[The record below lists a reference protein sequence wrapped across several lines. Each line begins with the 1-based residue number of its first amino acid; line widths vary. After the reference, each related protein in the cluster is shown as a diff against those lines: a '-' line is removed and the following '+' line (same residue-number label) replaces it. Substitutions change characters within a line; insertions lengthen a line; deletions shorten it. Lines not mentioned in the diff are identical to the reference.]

1 MRKRLPL
8 LIGAALA
15 IVAGLSACSF
25 GGNAQEAKQVN
36 LDNQRKAAVSFL
48 STQGGVE
55 TIRFTREGGLSGFG
69 ASWTVNA
76 VITIDS
82 TEYQQILGVNKYSM
96 SGKRLPTIPPES
108 TAHPAT
114 VIYSDGSSEVI
125 EWPPHTISS

>member
-25 GGNAQEAKQVN
+25 GGNAREAKQVN

-69 ASWTVNA
+69 APWVVNA

-82 TEYQQILGVNKYSM
+82 MEYHEILGIRPH
-96 SGKRLPTIPPES
+96 SGGGDALPRISPE
-108 TAHPAT
+108 AMQAPVT
-114 VIYSDGSSEVI
+114 VVYSDGSSEVI
-125 EWPPHTISS
+125 E